1 MANNVDDQR
10 VEETLEH
17 AFKIG
22 NKRMAEQLLPCIKTV
37 DVRTTSKS
45 LWYSA
50 TDKTRTVAKV
60 SLLHLAARWGWIDI
74 AILLVTKHR
83 SSAQWRD
90 DEGSIPLHY
99 AAHYGHLMIAK
110 YFISELHCD
119 PAEKNQFHDT
129 PLHLACE
136 NGHIDIVRFFIFE
149 AHCNPSECVDIQGK
163 TPLHNACMNNS
174 GHLNIVRYL
183 IGEVHCDPSSE
194 NENGMTPLHIASR
207 NGHLNIVQYLITE
220 AHCNPSCENKN
231 GMTPIHNACSNGRLN
246 IVQYLIS
253 EGHCNP
259 SQESNSGRTPL
270 HYACSNGHLNI
281 TQYLISETHCN
292 PSCKSNRGNTPLH
305 IAFHSGHFNLVQY
318 LISEAHCNPS
328 DVNNIGS
335 TPLHYACDKNHAKI
349 VQYLLSTGRVNPLTE
364 NKHGQ
369 TPLSLATGKYETMK
383 VLQPCIDYSRD
394 YPVHTYTK
402 LILTGDSSA
411 GKTTMAQLI
420 VRLADEASSTL
431 PAPVVSVTDVQS
443 FTAGIVPYHV
453 ESDELGNFIIYD
465 FAGQQEY
472 YSSHAAI
479 LEQVIR
485 KSAAMFL
492 CIIDMSRS
500 NENMC
505 QSLKYWLTFINNACS
520 AVDDTSHVAIIG
532 SHADQVMLEEMEEK
546 ILQLQRIAVR
556 RVNHLKYAGY
566 IAMDCR
572 HANTEMTHEFIS
584 ILTTSRKTII
594 AHQPAISF
602 YCHVLYAFLRT
613 KLEMVGCTLHDLIS
627 VIAMEN
633 DPSLPKD
640 PLILVE
646 LLTFLSDK
654 GLILFIQHSQSRNWV
669 VVKTEILLKE
679 INGTLF
685 APHYFKEH
693 HDLASNTGIVPT
705 SNLHKVFP
713 QHNLEMLVGF
723 LVSLDFC
730 LPVDSS
736 VLQYT
741 NLQTI
746 PSHSTTN
753 LLFFPGLIQ
762 SGRPDSLTQHIAL
775 QFGWCL
781 GCLDSSQF
789 FGSRFLHLLLLSVA
803 YQFPLATRRNVPFS
817 VRGLQRRCSVWKNGI
832 SWRNSDNITVV
843 VELIDK
849 NRWVLVAMSCSED
862 RPVEHAKLRSELIS
876 LVHNLHHKHCPNLE
890 VCECLVSPS
899 MVQQYPFDDLPDTEL
914 FDIQDVA
921 MSILLQKPLIP
932 SQSEECM
939 GHLPTHSL
947 PFEPYH
953 LICPHLVC
961 QLFDSSLAN
970 EPVPAHLLQAVQKYI
985 NQPCKSKVYQE
996 LRECMDRLSIFAGRN
1011 PLVNVA
1017 SIILI

>member
-207 NGHLNIVQYLITE
+207 NGHLNIVRYLITE

-259 SQESNSGRTPL
+259 SQKSNSGRTPL

-292 PSCKSNRGNTPLH
+292 PSCKSNHGNTPLH
-305 IAFHSGHFNLVQY
+305 IACHSGHFNLVQY

-443 FTAGIVPYHV
+443 FTTGIVPYHV

-479 LEQVIR
+479 LEQVMR

-492 CIIDMSRS
+492 CVIDLSKS
-500 NENMC
+500 NESIC
-505 QSLKYWLTFINNACS
+505 QSLQYWLTFINNACS
-520 AVDDTSHVAIIG
+520 TAKGRSHVAIVG
-532 SHADQVMLEEMEEK
+532 SHADLVRSLEEK
-546 ILQLQRIAVR
+546 SSLALGIAASRIK
-556 RVNHLKYAGY
+556 HQEYAGY
-566 IAMDCR
+566 VAMDCR
-572 HANTEMTHEFIS
+572 QVDTDA
-584 ILTTSRKTII
+584 SRKLISMLSNSQKAITSS
-594 AHQPAISF
+594 QPSISF
-602 YCHVLYAFLRT
+602 YCHILYAFLQT
-613 KLEMVGCTLHDLIS
+613 KLNVVGCTLHHLSS
-627 VIAMEN
+627 VVTDEK
-633 DPSLPKD
+633 DPSLPND
-640 PLILVE
+640 LSTLTE
-646 LLTFLSDK
+646 LLTILSDK
-654 GLILFIQHSQSRNWV
+654 GLILFIQHPQSSWV
-669 VVKTEILLKE
+669 VAKTEILLTE

-685 APHYFKEH
+685 APRHFKEH
-693 HDLASNTGIVPT
+693 RDLASNTGIVPT
-705 SNLHKVFP
+705 SNLLKVFS
-713 QHNLEMLVGF
+713 QYNQEMLLNF
-723 LVSLDFC
+723 LTSLDFC
-730 LPVDSS
+730 RPVDPS

-741 NLQTI
+741 NLQTT
-746 PSHSTTN
+746 PSHSTDN
-753 LLFFPGLIQ
+753 LFFFPGLVQ
-762 SGRPDSLTQHIAL
+762 SQRPDSLTKHGTL

-781 GCLDSSQF
+781 GCADPNQF
-789 FGSRFLHLLLLSVA
+789 FGSRFLHLLLLSIT
-803 YQFPLATRRNVPFS
+803 YRFPLDIQIRASPS
-817 VRGLQRRCSVWKNGI
+817 LHGLQRKCTIWKNGI
-832 SWRNSDNITVV
+832 LWVDDDNITTV
-843 VELIDK
+843 VEVIDR

-876 LVHNLHHKHCPNLE
+876 LVYNLHHKHCPNLE

-932 SQSEECM
+932 SQSEECI

-1017 SIILI
+1017 SIILM